1 MMLPHDDVKARRA
14 VYAPLMRGADAILVH
29 GVSDHWIGD
38 CPTHQNMRLYDRVA
52 LLLQ

>member
-1 MMLPHDDVKARRA
+1 MMPPHDDVKARRA
-14 VYAPLMRGADAILVH
+14 VYAPLMLGVDAIPVH

-38 CPTHQNMRLYDRVA
+38 CPTHLNMRLYDRVA